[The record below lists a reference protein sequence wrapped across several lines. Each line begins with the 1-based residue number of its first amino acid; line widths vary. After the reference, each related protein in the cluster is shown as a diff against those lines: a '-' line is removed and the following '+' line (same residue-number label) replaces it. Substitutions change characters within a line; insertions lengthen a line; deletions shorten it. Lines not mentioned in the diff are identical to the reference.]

1 MMTLPKQKQR
11 WEELYTEKQEM
22 EKKTAEMIHCETE
35 IETQM

>member
-11 WEELYTEKQEM
+11 EELYTEKQEM